1 MYCFQMLVVIMTPKD
16 IFELRKLG
24 RIEEAYE
31 SARMLY
37 LNDKSPYASSAMFW
51 TAVDM
56 LTMKAN
62 EDSLDY
68 AKQIY
73 LALEQLLTIVKDEK
87 GLMHEALKRCH
98 DLLKQREVRKGIE
111 ENGPAHLQLGA
122 WGELLAAAYLREKGY
137 VIIERDWHSKHR
149 DIDIVAKDGDCLVF
163 VEVKTRRNK
172 DFMDP
177 LRAVDHQKLKNLRK
191 AMNHYIKYHRI
202 ELQCRLD
209 VITVVGTLNAE
220 EKPEI
225 NHVKGFNIYD
235 YNT

>member
-1 MYCFQMLVVIMTPKD
+1 MTPKE

-24 RIEEAYE
+24 RIEEAYD
-31 SARMLY
+31 SARILY
-37 LNDKSPYASSAMFW
+37 HNDKGPYASSAMFW

-56 LTMKAN
+56 LKMKVSEN
-62 EDSLDY
+62 SIDY

-73 LALEQLLTIVKDEK
+73 LALEQLLTNVKDEN
-87 GLMHEALKRCH
+87 GIMHETLKRCH
-98 DLLKQREVRKGIE
+98 DLLQKGEVRKE
-111 ENGPAHLQLGA
+111 MDENGPAHLQLGA

-149 DIDIVAKDGDCLVF
+149 DIDIVAKDGDCFVF

-172 DFMDP
+172 EFMNP
-177 LRAVDHQKLKNLRK
+177 LMAVDHQKLKNLRK

-202 ELQCRLD
+202 EAQCRLD
-209 VITVVGTLNAE
+209 VVTVVGTLE
-220 EKPEI
+220 GGVKPEI
-225 NHVKGFNIYD
+225 NHVVGFNIYD